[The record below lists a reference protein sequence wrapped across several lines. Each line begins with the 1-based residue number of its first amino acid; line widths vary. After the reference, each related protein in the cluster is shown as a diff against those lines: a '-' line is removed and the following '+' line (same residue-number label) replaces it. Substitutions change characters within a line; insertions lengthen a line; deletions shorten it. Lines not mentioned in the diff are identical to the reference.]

1 MQQKF
6 LLLIFLFLFFFSDY
20 TALADTIFYTDK
32 KRGPLR
38 VKRSFYNTSYAD
50 MTDRDIDPEM
60 TYQPN
65 HILKEKPAI
74 HINIRDNKIL
84 PATDFNFEED
94 SGTFIN

>member
-1 MQQKF
+1 
-6 LLLIFLFLFFFSDY
+6 
-20 TALADTIFYTDK
+20 
-32 KRGPLR
+32 
-38 VKRSFYNTSYAD
+38 

-94 SGTFIN
+94 SGTFLN